1 MRDRLSSR
9 SPLRLGRETPKNNK
23 IKRAWKCVKSTAH
36 SNPEQ
41 HLLPCLHALKRND
54 HLLPISPLAWRANS
68 LSSTTIGTNIGRR
81 DEVRRVQTLTTA
93 AQTKKNT
100 QTIAMSTDA
109 AADAAPKSEQEIL
122 STYRRMQ
129 SEMQG
134 LVQNLTKIE
143 MERNEHRYV
152 VWGCFVLYF

>member
-1 MRDRLSSR
+1 
-9 SPLRLGRETPKNNK
+9 
-23 IKRAWKCVKSTAH
+23 
-36 SNPEQ
+36 
-41 HLLPCLHALKRND
+41 
-54 HLLPISPLAWRANS
+54 
-68 LSSTTIGTNIGRR
+68 
-81 DEVRRVQTLTTA
+81 
-93 AQTKKNT
+93 
-100 QTIAMSTDA
+100 MSTDA